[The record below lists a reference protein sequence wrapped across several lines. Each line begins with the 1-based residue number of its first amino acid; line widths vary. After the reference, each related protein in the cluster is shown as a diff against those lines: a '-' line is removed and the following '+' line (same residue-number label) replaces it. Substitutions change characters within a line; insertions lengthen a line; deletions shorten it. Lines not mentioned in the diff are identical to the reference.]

1 MYCRSLSGFDDEIAV
16 QAGPARQTSEPCDVL
31 AAPTHRV
38 GFQDVPGRQ
47 QGRGYCALDALR
59 LAGFTIDTQFFQ
71 NVARCQALAVK
82 SQTGGDMDRGQLRWN

>member
-1 MYCRSLSGFDDEIAV
+1 MLVESLPNNVFLYFCSSFW
-16 QAGPARQTSEPCDVL
+16 PCDVL
-31 AAPTHRV
+31 ATPTHRV

-82 SQTGGDMDRGQLRWN
+82 FQTGGDMDRGQLRWN